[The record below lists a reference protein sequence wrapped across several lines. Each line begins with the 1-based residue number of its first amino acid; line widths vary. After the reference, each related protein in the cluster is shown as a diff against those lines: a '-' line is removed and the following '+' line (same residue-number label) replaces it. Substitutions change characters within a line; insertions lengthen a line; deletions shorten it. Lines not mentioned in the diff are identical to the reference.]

1 MNERADEILSQKDK
15 LRRRDITC
23 LAILRATVH
32 CFADKPFLLKRM
44 IISTLSIVDGQN
56 ESRQI
61 DVSVIVVTIIST
73 IFAFYIK
80 QQSDEIDIF
89 NHIIYIYKVSVKWDR
104 SQSWEHGR
112 RQREQKCLLPFY
124 NFRNS

>member
-1 MNERADEILSQKDK
+1 
-15 LRRRDITC
+15 
-23 LAILRATVH
+23 
-32 CFADKPFLLKRM
+32 M
-44 IISTLSIVDGQN
+44 IISTLNIVAEQN

-89 NHIIYIYKVSVKWDR
+89 NHITYIRLNGVGARVGSMEEVKENKKFYTILQF
-104 SQSWEHGR
+104 SQ
-112 RQREQKCLLPFY
+112 
-124 NFRNS
+124 